1 MKVVEVYNT
10 GVASLTLRIVV
21 TTKAYK
27 RANALAYNNHSS
39 TRFSFELIHAG
50 CFDFCFFKN
59 FLRYDY
65 SSEYCF
71 YTSRPE

>member
-10 GVASLTLRIVV
+10 GVASLTLRIRV

-39 TRFSFELIHAG
+39 TRF
-50 CFDFCFFKN
+50 
-59 FLRYDY
+59 
-65 SSEYCF
+65 
-71 YTSRPE
+71 